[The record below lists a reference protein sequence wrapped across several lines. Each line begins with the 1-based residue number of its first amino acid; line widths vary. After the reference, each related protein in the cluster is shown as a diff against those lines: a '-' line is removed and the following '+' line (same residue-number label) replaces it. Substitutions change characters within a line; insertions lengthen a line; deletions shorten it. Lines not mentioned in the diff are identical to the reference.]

1 MNEYGT
7 LPIYRWFQ
15 MKAKNRAPVH
25 PRMTVKEP
33 ASEYGFDKAAL
44 APFKHDEWIR
54 LTPAERLERS
64 WRLRSRIPDIRAVPD
79 RKLFPK
85 P

>member
-1 MNEYGT
+1 MEDK
-7 LPIYRWFQ
+7 IQSHERC
-15 MKAKNRAPVH
+15 
-25 PRMTVKEP
+25 RMTVGEP
-33 ASEYGFDKAAL
+33 ASEYGVDKAAL

-64 WRLRSRIPDIRAVPD
+64 WRLRSRIPDIRAVHD